1 MVGGAIV
8 LRVATYNVQHGRRPD
23 GAVDVPGLA
32 AACASLGADVLA
44 LQEVDVRSPRS
55 GDVDEAAAVAEATGM
70 AEVFGESLRWADGGL
85 YGNALFVR
93 GELRDVEVRHHEV
106 RPGAEPRTAILA
118 TADVDGFGPVSVA
131 ATHLGL
137 QGEARDQ
144 LPSLV
149 AALCRRPGPHV
160 LLGDMNL
167 VLDEVRPLVEPRL
180 VPVASA
186 PTFPAH
192 RPRRQLD
199 HVAVSTL
206 AVESVD
212 VVELPVSDHRALV
225 VELVRG

>member
-1 MVGGAIV
+1 MGRAIR
-8 LRVATYNVQHGRRPD
+8 LITYNVQHGRRPD

-44 LQEVDVRSPRS
+44 LQEVDVHSPRS
-55 GDVDEAAAVAEATGM
+55 GDVDEVHEVAEATGLTP
-70 AEVFGESLRWADGGL
+70 VFGQSLRWADGGQ
-85 YGNALFVR
+85 YGNALLVR

-106 RPGAEPRTAILA
+106 RHGAEPRTALLA
-118 TADVDGFGPVSVA
+118 TAVIEGFGAVSVA

-137 QGEARDQ
+137 KGEAADQ

-149 AALCRRPGPHV
+149 AALCRRAGPHA

-167 VLDEVRPLVEPRL
+167 VLDEVRPLVEPWL
-180 VPVASA
+180 WCVESVP
-186 PTFPAH
+186 TWPAH

-199 HVAVSTL
+199 HVAVSADL
-206 AVESVD
+206 VVETID

-225 VELVRG
+225 VDVVRG